1 MADIHIER
9 AHALGLAKARKLAF
23 KWAEQ
28 AEEQLD
34 MACTYEE
41 GTTLD
46 TVSFERS
53 GVSGTLEVTASAFT
67 LQAKLGFLFSAF
79 KGKIE
84 AEISKNLDAL
94 LEGKTAA
101 KPAATQPAKTP
112 AKSTTKTSV
121 KTAAKAAG
129 TPSASRKKT

>member
-1 MADIHIER
+1 
-9 AHALGLAKARKLAF
+9 LGLAKARKLAF

-41 GTTLD
+41 GTSLD

-94 LEGKTAA
+94 LESKTAA
-101 KPAATQPAKTP
+101 KPPVKTP
-112 AKSTTKTSV
+112 AKSSAKASV
-121 KTAAKAAG
+121 KTAVKTAG
-129 TPSASRKKT
+129 TPAASRKKA

>member
-1 MADIHIER
+1 MADIHVER

-41 GTTLD
+41 GTTVD

-67 LQAKLGFLFSAF
+67 LEAKLGFLFSAF

-84 AEISKNLDAL
+84 AEISKNLDTL
-94 LEGKTAA
+94 LE
-101 KPAATQPAKTP
+101 AKTP
-112 AKSTTKTSV
+112 AKSAAKASV
-121 KTAAKAAG
+121 KTALKATGKPPAG
-129 TPSASRKKT
+129 RKKA